1 MLRAGILHNSFFLR
15 PCLTSSPPHPPTLLT
30 YTHTGV
36 DVIPTIIP
44 RLPFGSNHLG
54 ISEDTTIALLCLLME
69 LSSDNVDNARYM

>member
-1 MLRAGILHNSFFLR
+1 MNTPPSPFTYLPTS
-15 PCLTSSPPHPPTLLT
+15 PLTYPLPPTHT
-30 YTHTGV
+30 HTHTHTHTGV

-69 LSSDNVDNARYM
+69 LSTDDINNAR

>member
-1 MLRAGILHNSFFLR
+1 MCGDIAQLILPLSL
-15 PCLTSSPPHPPTLLT
+15 PYLLTSSSSLLFT

-69 LSSDNVDNARYM
+69 LSSDNVDNAR